1 MNISKCLS
9 ILIVLCMCI
18 SFSSCSKD
26 DGANFVFKY
35 PIADNPKNL
44 DPQLASDTASLQ
56 VVANMYECL
65 MRKNGNTVE
74 KAMAESYTVSDD
86 GLTYTFDLK
95 KDYFWTARDKD
106 ININVTANDF
116 IFAFTRLLDPQ
127 TCSPYAEKYYII
139 KNGENINKSKA
150 DKSTL
155 GVKAVSDYVLEIQLE
170 KPQPSFIYLLA
181 ETSSAPCNEEFFYST
196 KGKYGLEVESS
207 ASNGPFFLHEW
218 LNDEYG
224 TSNYLILRRSA
235 PYNKISKVYP
245 SGLNYFVSD
254 NYNSIYDNFE
264 KETYHLTI
272 GDGKDT
278 KYFNKKYNRNEYK
291 TKSVGIIINPANTII
306 NNNEIRQALA
316 YSIDRNL
323 YASKLSEGI
332 SISGGIIPNSV
343 SFLNKSYRELV
354 GEPATDQ
361 LNVELAQLLWLSSLT
376 TAEKSLLNA
385 YTVIAPESFLYT
397 DELELVL
404 EQWGENLEFYCSI
417 EVLSDKDYNARLKSE
432 DYNLALYTLD
442 SNINSPFGYLDDFA
456 TGNKQNIFGFKD
468 EKYDEMLNNAENAD
482 KLNSSLEYYQQ
493 AENYIIDKNIFI
505 PLFYQSEYIFY
516 QKGNEGIQFDP
527 FTKQVFLKDAK
538 YFS

>member
-9 ILIVLCMCI
+9 ILIALCICI

-35 PIADNPKNL
+35 PIAENPKNL

-65 MRKNGNTVE
+65 MRKNGNSVE
-74 KAMAESYTVSDD
+74 KAMAESYTVSND
-86 GLTYTFDLK
+86 GLTYTFNLK

-106 ININVTANDF
+106 ININVTAHDF
-116 IFAFTRLLDPQ
+116 VFAFTRLLDPQ
-127 TCSPYAEKYYII
+127 TCSPYAEKYFVI
-139 KNGENINKSKA
+139 KNGENINKNKA

-155 GVKAVSDYVLEIQLE
+155 GVKAISDYVLEIKLE
-170 KPQPSFIYLLA
+170 KPQPSFLYLLA
-181 ETSSAPCNEEFFYST
+181 EMSSAPCNEEFFYGT
-196 KGKYGLEVESS
+196 MGKYGLEVESS

-224 TSNYLILRRSA
+224 TSNYLILRRSS
-235 PYNKISKVYP
+235 PYNKINRVYP
-245 SGLNYFVSD
+245 SGLNYFVTNDD
-254 NYNSIYDNFE
+254 NAIFENFE
-264 KETYHLTI
+264 KETYHLKI

-278 KYFNKKYNRNEYK
+278 KYFNKNYKQNEFK
-291 TKSVGIIINPANTII
+291 TKSTGIIINPANTII
-306 NNNEIRQALA
+306 NNDEIRQALS

-323 YASKLSEGI
+323 YKSKLSEGI
-332 SISGGIIPNSV
+332 SSSGGIIPNSV

-354 GEPATDQ
+354 GEPAMHQ
-361 LNVELAQLLWLSSLT
+361 LNIELAQLLWISTLSN
-376 TAEKSLLNA
+376 AEKSLLNA
-385 YTVIAPESFLYT
+385 YTVIVPESFLYT

-404 EQWGENLEFYCSI
+404 EQWGENLEFYCSVEI
-417 EVLSDKDYNARLKSE
+417 LSDKDYKAKLKSG
-432 DYNLALYTLD
+432 DYNLAIYTLD
-442 SNINSPFGYLDDFA
+442 SNINSPYEYLNYFETD
-456 TGNKQNIFGFKD
+456 NIKNILDFKD
-468 EKYDEMLNNAENAD
+468 ANYDKILKNAKNSEHF
-482 KLNSSLEYYQQ
+482 NSSLEYYQE

-538 YFS
+538 YFE